1 MEGSADYK
9 GWDADRGLAPALSA
23 VQWGLTP
30 ALAIAAR
37 PTSPTQPLSPGL
49 APGQGT
55 ALSSDWLSLTVK
67 LNPCIKL
74 EKMCGRVHCGQH
86 RCISCPDLRALH
98 SHIPSLAS
106 ACLPP
111 SQGCTEIKLVH
122 QKLIWRQISSI
133 QIPES
138 YASGE
143 TTFLYLLGLWPWCR
157 FQLWV
162 PEMFCNDL
170 SHSHSRGKKEWP
182 LVAEASSKM
191 SPLTS
196 CDLHQHTCEMSP
208 AAFWLENLNLN
219 FILPC
224 TTTDF

>member
-23 VQWGLTP
+23 VQRSAIRVNTSISCPANLPYTASFTWPGTWTRNSIVLWLT
-30 ALAIAAR
+30 
-37 PTSPTQPLSPGL
+37 LS
-49 APGQGT
+49 
-55 ALSSDWLSLTVK
+55 WK

-74 EKMCGRVHCGQH
+74 EKMCGHVHCGQH

-170 SHSHSRGKKEWP
+170 SHSHSRGG
-182 LVAEASSKM
+182 VASRGWGLFENVTPNLLRSAPTYLWNVTSSFLIGE
-191 SPLTS
+191 P
-196 CDLHQHTCEMSP
+196 
-208 AAFWLENLNLN
+208 
-219 FILPC
+219 
-224 TTTDF
+224 